1 MLKFCQL
8 YIIQGKRIYFLIN
21 VELIAHTPAKKTV
34 ILVKEGKIAV
44 YASNTIYVVGDA
56 KAPQN
61 NPITEKFK
69 SYFVAFVLEKD
80 TGEIVDADCSA
91 TIALTSQF
99 VKYLFLHKNINDPAL
114 VTEIKNRYFGSSQK
128 ALLVALK
135 DAQKKYNQ
143 IAALSTHS

>member
-1 MLKFCQL
+1 
-8 YIIQGKRIYFLIN
+8 
-21 VELIAHTPAKKTV
+21 
-34 ILVKEGKIAV
+34 V

-69 SYFVAFVLEKD
+69 SYFVAFVLVKE

-114 VTEIKNRYFGSSQK
+114 VMEIKDRYFGSSQK

-135 DAQKKYNQ
+135 DAQKNIIKSLLCLPIHRQNPAVR
-143 IAALSTHS
+143 IFLWLDFFISHVPST

>member
-1 MLKFCQL
+1 M
-8 YIIQGKRIYFLIN
+8 
-21 VELIAHTPAKKTV
+21 
-34 ILVKEGKIAV
+34 
-44 YASNTIYVVGDA
+44 YASNTIYIVGDA

-69 SYFVAFVLEKD
+69 SYFVAFILVKD

-114 VTEIKNRYFGSSQK
+114 VMEVKNRYFGSSQK
-128 ALLVALK
+128 TLLVALK
-135 DAQKKYNQ
+135 DTQKNIIRLLLCLLNHRQNPAVRIILMAGFFISHYRPTSKVNENKVER
-143 IAALSTHS
+143 

>member
-1 MLKFCQL
+1 M
-8 YIIQGKRIYFLIN
+8 
-21 VELIAHTPAKKTV
+21 
-34 ILVKEGKIAV
+34 

-99 VKYLFLHKNINDPAL
+99 VKYLFLHKNISNCLA
-114 VTEIKNRYFGSSQK
+114 YFKRQDKEKKRLLYMSSP
-128 ALLVALK
+128 
-135 DAQKKYNQ
+135 
-143 IAALSTHS
+143 IS

>member
-1 MLKFCQL
+1 M
-8 YIIQGKRIYFLIN
+8 
-21 VELIAHTPAKKTV
+21 
-34 ILVKEGKIAV
+34 

-69 SYFVAFVLEKD
+69 SYFVAFVLVKE

-99 VKYLFLHKNINDPAL
+99 VKYLFLHKNINDPEL
-114 VTEIKNRYFGSSQK
+114 VMEIKDRYFGSSQK

-135 DAQKKYNQ
+135 DAQKNIIKLLLCLPIHRQKSSRKNLLMAGFFIHITFYMKSKRKRRSF
-143 IAALSTHS
+143 APKS

>member
-1 MLKFCQL
+1 M
-8 YIIQGKRIYFLIN
+8 
-21 VELIAHTPAKKTV
+21 
-34 ILVKEGKIAV
+34 

-69 SYFVAFVLEKD
+69 SYFVAFVLVKE

-99 VKYLFLHKNINDPAL
+99 VKYLFLHKNINDPEL
-114 VTEIKNRYFGSSQK
+114 VMEIKDRYFGSSQK

-135 DAQKKYNQ
+135 DAQKNIIKLLLCLPIHRQNPAVRIFLWLDFYFTFTFYMKSKRKRRSF
-143 IAALSTHS
+143 APKS

>member
-1 MLKFCQL
+1 M
-8 YIIQGKRIYFLIN
+8 
-21 VELIAHTPAKKTV
+21 
-34 ILVKEGKIAV
+34 

-69 SYFVAFVLEKD
+69 SYFVAFVLERD
-80 TGEIVDADCSA
+80 TGEIIDADCSA

-99 VKYLFLHKNINDPAL
+99 VKHLFLHKNINDSHLAD
-114 VTEIKNRYFGSSQK
+114 EIKGRYFGSSQK

-143 IAALSTHS
+143 IAALSTSS

>member
-1 MLKFCQL
+1 M
-8 YIIQGKRIYFLIN
+8 
-21 VELIAHTPAKKTV
+21 
-34 ILVKEGKIAV
+34 
-44 YASNTIYVVGDA
+44 YASNTIYIEGDA

-69 SYFVAFVLEKD
+69 SYFVAFVVEKD
-80 TGEIVDADCSA
+80 TGKIVDADCSA

-99 VKYLFLHKNINDPAL
+99 VKHLFLHRNMNDPQL
-114 VTEIKNRYFGSSQK
+114 VEEIRNRYFGSSQK

>member
-1 MLKFCQL
+1 M
-8 YIIQGKRIYFLIN
+8 
-21 VELIAHTPAKKTV
+21 
-34 ILVKEGKIAV
+34 
-44 YASNTIYVVGDA
+44 YASNTIYIVGDA

-69 SYFVAFVLEKD
+69 SYFVAFILVKD

-99 VKYLFLHKNINDPAL
+99 VKYLFLHKNINDPVL
-114 VTEIKNRYFGSSQK
+114 VMEVKNRYFGSSQK

-143 IAALSTHS
+143 IAALSTQS

>member
-1 MLKFCQL
+1 M
-8 YIIQGKRIYFLIN
+8 
-21 VELIAHTPAKKTV
+21 
-34 ILVKEGKIAV
+34 

-69 SYFVAFVLEKD
+69 SYFVAFVLVKE
-80 TGEIVDADCSA
+80 TGEIVDANCSA

-114 VTEIKNRYFGSSQK
+114 VTEIKDRYFGSSQK

-135 DAQKKYNQ
+135 DAKKKYNQ
-143 IAALSTHS
+143 IAALSTQSKTKSSRKEVLAAGFFYWTTKG

>member
-1 MLKFCQL
+1 M
-8 YIIQGKRIYFLIN
+8 
-21 VELIAHTPAKKTV
+21 
-34 ILVKEGKIAV
+34 

-69 SYFVAFVLEKD
+69 SYFVAFVLVKE

-114 VTEIKNRYFGSSQK
+114 VMEIKRSLFRFFSKGTTCSIK
-128 ALLVALK
+128 RCTE
-135 DAQKKYNQ
+135 KYNQ

>member
-1 MLKFCQL
+1 M
-8 YIIQGKRIYFLIN
+8 
-21 VELIAHTPAKKTV
+21 
-34 ILVKEGKIAV
+34 
-44 YASNTIYVVGDA
+44 YASNTIYIVGDA
-56 KAPQN
+56 KSPQN

-69 SYFVAFVLEKD
+69 SYFVAFVIEKD
-80 TGEIVDADCSA
+80 TGKIVDADCSA

-99 VKYLFLHKNINDPAL
+99 VKYLFLHKNINDPDL
-114 VTEIKNRYFGSSQK
+114 LIQINNRYFGSSQK

>member
-1 MLKFCQL
+1 M
-8 YIIQGKRIYFLIN
+8 
-21 VELIAHTPAKKTV
+21 
-34 ILVKEGKIAV
+34 
-44 YASNTIYVVGDA
+44 YASNTIYIVGDA

-69 SYFVAFVLEKD
+69 SYFVAFILVKD

-114 VTEIKNRYFGSSQK
+114 VMEVKNRYFGSSQK

-135 DAQKKYNQ
+135 DAQKNIISLLLCLLNHRQ
-143 IAALSTHS
+143 NPAVRIILMAGFLFTLSSYIKVNENKVER

>member
-1 MLKFCQL
+1 M
-8 YIIQGKRIYFLIN
+8 
-21 VELIAHTPAKKTV
+21 
-34 ILVKEGKIAV
+34 
-44 YASNTIYVVGDA
+44 YASNTIYIVGDA

-69 SYFVAFVLEKD
+69 SYFVAFILVKD

-114 VTEIKNRYFGSSQK
+114 VMEVKNRYFGSSQK
-128 ALLVALK
+128 SVTCSAK
-135 DAQKKYNQ
+135 RCTEK
-143 IAALSTHS
+143 I

>member
-1 MLKFCQL
+1 M
-8 YIIQGKRIYFLIN
+8 
-21 VELIAHTPAKKTV
+21 
-34 ILVKEGKIAV
+34 
-44 YASNTIYVVGDA
+44 YASNTIYIVGDA

-69 SYFVAFVLEKD
+69 SYFVAFVIEKD
-80 TGEIVDADCSA
+80 TGKIVDSDCSA
-91 TIALTSQF
+91 TISLTSQF
-99 VKYLFLHKNINDPAL
+99 VKYLFLHKNINDSQL
-114 VTEIKNRYFGSSQK
+114 VEEIKSRYFGSSQK

>member
-1 MLKFCQL
+1 M
-8 YIIQGKRIYFLIN
+8 
-21 VELIAHTPAKKTV
+21 
-34 ILVKEGKIAV
+34 
-44 YASNTIYVVGDA
+44 YASNTIYIVGDA

-69 SYFVAFVLEKD
+69 SYFVAFILVKD

-114 VTEIKNRYFGSSQK
+114 VMEVKNRYFGSSQK

-135 DAQKKYNQ
+135 DAQEKYNQ
-143 IAALSTHS
+143 IAALSTQS

>member
-1 MLKFCQL
+1 M
-8 YIIQGKRIYFLIN
+8 
-21 VELIAHTPAKKTV
+21 
-34 ILVKEGKIAV
+34 

-69 SYFVAFVLEKD
+69 SYFVAFVLVKE

-114 VTEIKNRYFGSSQK
+114 VMEIKDRYFGSSQK

-135 DAQKKYNQ
+135 DAQKNIIKSLLCLHIHRQNPAVR
-143 IAALSTHS
+143 IFLWLDFFISHVPSTWKVSTSGDLLIQKS

>member
-1 MLKFCQL
+1 MRKHLK
-8 YIIQGKRIYFLIN
+8 IIPLLKSLKAISVAF
-21 VELIAHTPAKKTV
+21 
-34 ILVKEGKIAV
+34 ILV
-44 YASNTIYVVGDA
+44 
-56 KAPQN
+56 
-61 NPITEKFK
+61 
-69 SYFVAFVLEKD
+69 KD

-114 VTEIKNRYFGSSQK
+114 VMEVKNRYFGSSK

-143 IAALSTHS
+143 IAALSTQS

>member
-1 MLKFCQL
+1 M
-8 YIIQGKRIYFLIN
+8 
-21 VELIAHTPAKKTV
+21 
-34 ILVKEGKIAV
+34 
-44 YASNTIYVVGDA
+44 YASNTIYIVGDA

-69 SYFVAFVLEKD
+69 SYFVAFVVEKD
-80 TGEIVDADCSA
+80 TGKIVDADCSA
-91 TIALTSQF
+91 TISLTAQF
-99 VKYLFLHKNINDPAL
+99 VKHLFLHRNMNDPQL
-114 VTEIKNRYFGSSQK
+114 VEVIKNRYFGSSQK